1 MTIKV
6 SKGMISIT
14 DILSRDNLNRAYV
27 QVTGNQGAAG
37 IDGMTT
43 KELGGYLSEHGE
55 ELLRL
60 LRTGT
65 YKPKAVKRV
74 EIPKAKGGV
83 RLLGIPTVVDRMIQ
97 QAIGQELSKHY
108 DPLFSDYSYGF
119 RAGRSCHQAIDT
131 ALDYINAGYCYA
143 VSIDLAKFFDRV
155 NHDRLMYTLSMRI
168 KDKEV
173 LRLIR
178 RYLQS
183 GVMINGVVQKTE
195 EGTPQGG
202 NLSPILSNIVLDEL
216 DKELERRGHKF
227 VRYADDI
234 TIFVQSRRAGERVL
248 KSVTDYIESRL
259 KLQVNRDKSGVYHYT
274 KVGMLGFGFYKDAKG
289 VQCRILERP
298 YQSFRRRLKRLTSR
312 KWSIS
317 FDERMDYLYSYIT
330 GWIGYYGKAKGGAKM
345 RRTDEWL
352 RRRLRM
358 CIWKQWKKV
367 GKRMRSLKQLGASKQ
382 QAYEWAN
389 TRKSYWRI
397 SRSPILQRT
406 ITNERLAKRGYTSI
420 EKVYRRRHSILMNR
434 RDTRTVR
441 PVV

>member
-1 MTIKV
+1 
-6 SKGMISIT
+6 MISIE
-14 DILSRDNLNRAYV
+14 DILNRENLNRAYT
-27 QVTGNQGAAG
+27 QVVGNQGAAG

-43 KELGGYLSEHGE
+43 DKLGVHLSEHRE

-60 LRTGT
+60 IRKGT
-65 YKPKAVKRV
+65 YKPEAVKRV
-74 EIPKAKGGV
+74 EIPKPTGGV
-83 RLLGIPTVVDRMIQ
+83 RLLGIPTVVDRMVQ

-108 DPLFSDYSYGF
+108 DPLFSEYSYGF
-119 RAGRSCHQAIDT
+119 RAGRSCHHALDM
-131 ALDYINAGYCYA
+131 ALDYLNAGYSYV
-143 VSIDLAKFFDRV
+143 VSIDLSKFFDRV
-155 NHDRLMYTLSMRI
+155 NHDRLMYSLSMRI

-183 GVMINGVVQKTE
+183 GVLINGVVQKTE

-248 KSVTDYIESRL
+248 ESVTDYIERRL

-274 KVGMLGFGFYKDAKG
+274 KGGMLGFGFYKDAKG
-289 VQCRILERP
+289 VQSRILKSP
-298 YQSFRRRLKRLTSR
+298 YQRFRHKLKRLTSR
-312 KWSIS
+312 RWSIS

-330 GWIGYYGKAKGGAKM
+330 GWIGYYGKAKGAVKM
-345 RRTDEWL
+345 KRTDEWL

-367 GKRMRSLKQLGASKQ
+367 GKRMRSLIQLGASKQ
-382 QAYEWAN
+382 KAYEWAN
-389 TRKSYWRI
+389 TRKSYWRT

-406 ITNERLAKRGYTSI
+406 ITNERLVKRGYTSI
-420 EKVYRRRHSILMNR
+420 EKVYRRRHLILMNR
-434 RDTRTVR
+434 RDTRTVC

>member
-1 MTIKV
+1 
-6 SKGMISIT
+6 MISIE
-14 DILSRDNLNRAYV
+14 DILSRDNMNRAYV
-27 QVTGNQGAAG
+27 QVTGNGGAAG

-43 KELGGYLSEHGE
+43 EELGGYLSEHGE
-55 ELLRL
+55 GLLSLLRS
-60 LRTGT
+60 GT
-65 YKPKAVKRV
+65 YKPQAVKRV
-74 EIPKAKGGV
+74 EIPKATGGV

-119 RAGRSCHQAIDT
+119 RVGRSCHQAVDT
-131 ALDYINAGYCYA
+131 ALDYFNAGYCYA

-155 NHDRLMYTLSMRI
+155 NHDRLMYSLSMRI

-183 GVMINGVVQKTE
+183 GVLINGVVQKTE

-248 KSVTDYIESRL
+248 GSVTDYIESRL

-274 KVGMLGFGFYKDAKG
+274 KVGMLGFGFYKDSKG
-289 VQCRILERP
+289 VHSRILERP
-298 YQSFRRRLKRLTSR
+298 YQSFRRKLKRLTSR

-330 GWIGYYGKAKGGAKM
+330 GWIGYYGKAKGAAKM
-345 RRTDEWL
+345 KQTDKWL

-367 GKRMRSLKQLGASKQ
+367 GKRMRSLIQLGASRQ

-389 TRKSYWRI
+389 TRKSYWHI

-406 ITNERLAKRGYTSI
+406 ITNERLAIRGYTSI
-420 EKVYRRRHSILMNR
+420 EKVYHRRHSILMMNR